1 MKQSLVEYAQNLGAK
16 YGVSNLNLTIN
27 YEKDDPRYENDS
39 YNTAIKEYAS
49 RQSIIGNMNDDKMVP
64 PKNFWFFYKDNGGGM
79 NIYPDS
85 LPGKDDDASTIF
97 DSVLHVWH
105 GDWSFTGR
113 VPGSV
118 RLCLKTLVLSWK
130 ISTFFNDSKWKIL

>member
-64 PKNFWFFYKDNGGGM
+64 PKNF
-79 NIYPDS
+79 
-85 LPGKDDDASTIF
+85 
-97 DSVLHVWH
+97 
-105 GDWSFTGR
+105 
-113 VPGSV
+113 
-118 RLCLKTLVLSWK
+118 
-130 ISTFFNDSKWKIL
+130 